1 MDDQVA
7 TYCLVGVI
15 VMIAVQIKLAH
26 DSWDTPD
33 AKIFCIIISMI
44 LGALWPLTIIGLVAS
59 IPYELCCLLIEF
71 KRRRA
76 RRSAAEIHDSL
87 YGRTK

>member
-1 MDDQVA
+1 MADQA
-7 TYCLVGVI
+7 AAYCLVGII

-26 DSWDTPD
+26 DFHDTPGT
-33 AKIFCIIISMI
+33 KIFSIVISML
-44 LGALWPLTIIGLVAS
+44 LGALWPLTIIVLVAS
-59 IPYELCCLLIEF
+59 TPYELCCLLIEY
-71 KRRRA
+71 KHRRA